1 MARRKRVRSQLNA
14 IDQIN
19 MTPLLDLTFLLLII
33 FMITAPLLEYAI
45 NVSPPE
51 INADNLPDEDNRYV
65 SLNASGQIIYNKV
78 IVSEEELRSDLQH
91 LSRQGTKVNI
101 MVRADRARLY
111 GEVTDL
117 LKIVKESGFPN
128 VFLITQGEGK

>member
-1 MARRKRVRSQLNA
+1 
-14 IDQIN
+14 

>member
-51 INADNLPDEDNRYV
+51 INADSLPDEDNRYV
-65 SLNASGQIIYNKV
+65 SLNSAGQIVYNKV
-78 IVSEEELRSDLQH
+78 IVSEDELRNDLQH
-91 LSRQGTKVNI
+91 LSRQGKKVNI
-101 MVRADRARLY
+101 MVRADRVRPY

-117 LKIVKESGFPN
+117 LKIVKESGFPD
-128 VFLITQGEGK
+128 VFLVTQGEGK